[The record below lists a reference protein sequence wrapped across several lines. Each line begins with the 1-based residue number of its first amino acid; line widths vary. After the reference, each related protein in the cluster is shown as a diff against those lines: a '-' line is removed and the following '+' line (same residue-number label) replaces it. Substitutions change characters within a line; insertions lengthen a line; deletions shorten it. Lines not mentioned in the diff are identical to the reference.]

1 MLATFVLAASL
12 LSSDDALHAYGL
24 LLALS
29 RFGTIEEEEA
39 GFLLEDDDGRL
50 RLLRWQS
57 RDVFKASYSGRIPK
71 GTIAVVHTHPFWSAE
86 PSEHDRREARRI
98 GLPIIVV
105 TRNAVIAA
113 QPDGTITRLTG
124 ASWTRKRGF

>member
-12 LSSDDALHAYGL
+12 LASDDALHAYGI

-29 RFGTIEEEEA
+29 RFGTVEEEEA
-39 GFLLEDDDGRL
+39 GFLVEDDDGRL

-57 RDVFKASYSGRIPK
+57 RGVFRASYSGRIPK
-71 GTIAVVHTHPFWSAE
+71 RTIAVVHTHPYWSAE

-105 TRNAVIAA
+105 TRDAVIAA
-113 QPDGTITRLTG
+113 GPDGTVTRLTG
-124 ASWTRKRGF
+124 ERWTTRPVR